1 MWEIISQIIIAVFST
16 LALILIAK
24 KNKWGFVFG
33 LLQQPFWFI
42 TTFNNHQWGL
52 FILSFVYTGTWGFGF
67 YEWFFKKDKT
77 SKNETKER

>member
-1 MWEIISQIIIAVFST
+1 MTLWDIISQTIIAVFST

-42 TTFNNHQWGL
+42 TTFNSHQWGM
-52 FILSFVYTGTWGFGF
+52 FALSFVYTGTWLFGV
-67 YEWFFKKDKT
+67 YEWFFKKK
-77 SKNETKER
+77 